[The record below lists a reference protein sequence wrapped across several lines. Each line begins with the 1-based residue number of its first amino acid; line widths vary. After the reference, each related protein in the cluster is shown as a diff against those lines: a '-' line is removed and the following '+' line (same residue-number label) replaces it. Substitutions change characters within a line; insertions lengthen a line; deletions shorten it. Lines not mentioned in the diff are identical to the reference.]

1 MAPSSPNDKARPR
14 WRSLGTVQIAVVVVL
29 VLVAL
34 VYARAPRQDSAAGA
48 PDFAG
53 APNFVGG
60 RGETPPPVVRV
71 VRPAATRTALRIA
84 ATGSVDVRNHVAL
97 APQVGGRVV
106 EVSESLRAG
115 GAFHDGEQLLV
126 IDRRD
131 FELAFDQAEAE
142 VATAAATVLLREAE
156 GEAAQANYALLNPG
170 EVVPALVAKTPQIAQ
185 AKARLAAARARL
197 KVAALE
203 LERTAFSLPFA
214 GRVTETSA
222 EVGQVLG
229 RGQAFGQAYALD
241 ALEVVAPLSADDV
254 ERLAP
259 VVGRRA
265 RVRAGGRALP
275 ARVERVSAEL
285 DARSRFATLYL
296 TFAEDAKGP
305 PPGTFVD
312 LTIDGPELPNTY
324 VLPEAAEQVGGSVW
338 LVAGGQLQSFTP
350 TALGRTAEG
359 WVVAAFDAKDGVV
372 TGAVPGARGGLK
384 VQVGAGG
391 ES

>member
-1 MAPSSPNDKARPR
+1 MTPSSHNDQARPR

-29 VLVAL
+29 VLLAV
-34 VYARAPRQDSAAGA
+34 VYARTPRQNAGGGP
-48 PDFAG
+48 PDFA
-53 APNFVGG
+53 GG
-60 RGETPPPVVRV
+60 RGETPTPVVRV
-71 VRPAATRTALRIA
+71 VRPAVTRTALRIA

-115 GAFHDGEQLLV
+115 GAFQAGEQLLV

-131 FELAFDQAEAE
+131 FELAFDQAEAD
-142 VATAAATVLLREAE
+142 VATAAATVMLQEAE
-156 GEAAQANYALLNPG
+156 GEAARANYALLHPG

-185 AKARLAAARARL
+185 AKARLAAAQARL

-203 LERTAFSLPFA
+203 LERTSFSLPFS

-222 EVGQVLG
+222 EIGQLLG

-241 ALEVVAPLSADDV
+241 ALEVVAPLSADELD
-254 ERLAP
+254 RLAP

-265 RVRAGGRALP
+265 TVREGERTLP

-296 TFAEDAKGP
+296 AFVDDAEGP
-305 PPGTFVD
+305 PPGAFVD
-312 LTIDGPELPNTY
+312 LTIDGPELTNTF

-338 LVAGGQLQSFTP
+338 LVAGGKLQSFTP
-350 TALGRTAEG
+350 TVLGRTAEG
-359 WVVAAFDAKDGVV
+359 WVVAAFDAGDGVV
-372 TGAVPGARGGLK
+372 TGAVPGARTGLA
-384 VQVGAGG
+384 VQVGDDVAPQ
-391 ES
+391 S